1 MSGKDLLAVLAM
13 IVPSL
18 ALVAAIAFGVG
29 LSTAETADKKAP
41 EPSAR
46 DKQQSATQ
54 KRMRDP
60 WESRVHTKSASAPVD
75 VYCDPSLSKGKFSCS
90 YW

>member
-18 ALVAAIAFGVG
+18 TLIAAIAFALG
-29 LSTAETADKKAP
+29 LSARENVHDGRDAP
-41 EPSAR
+41 MLAKPHI
-46 DKQQSATQ
+46 ATQ

-60 WESRVHTKSASAPVD
+60 WGKAVYAKTSSAPRVAQ
-75 VYCDPSLSKGKFSCS
+75 CDPSMSNQETPCF